1 MAIVCKDSI
10 KRKLKNGKV
19 RIGYYMHDLLKENLD
34 YEIKRINKNWD
45 AVILYDGEEGA
56 AKTTVACANAYYLAE
71 QCGSHFDINN
81 IVFTQT
87 EFMRL
92 VDVAKPYTNIV
103 WDEFV
108 LSGLNLEA
116 LSMLQITLIKK
127 MTVIRKKRL
136 VIHLIIPYM
145 YMLTKYFAVA
155 RTRCLI
161 HVYSKDN
168 LNRGDFLYFN
178 KPRKRKLYI
187 MGKKFWEYNVKA
199 DFNGNFTNT
208 FGLFFDEEEYEKRKD
223 EATQKITHDF
233 RQQRAGETVFKA
245 LLYFINELGYTHER
259 IAKILGWTSH
269 KGVEYY
275 LKRYSKDIVNYQNTS
290 ERGVLRK
297 DGSGNIIINQDT
309 TKERGGSQQRR
320 VL

>member
-1 MAIVCKDSI
+1 MAIVCKETI
-10 KRKLKNGKV
+10 RRKLKNGKIK
-19 RIGYYMHDLLKENLD
+19 IGYFMNDLLKENLD
-34 YEIKRINKNWD
+34 YEIRRINKNWD

-56 AKTTVACANAYYLAE
+56 AKTTLACANAYYLANK
-71 QCGSHFDINN
+71 CGSKFDINN
-81 IVFTQT
+81 IVFTQN
-87 EFMRL
+87 EFMKL
-92 VDVAKPYTNIV
+92 VDIAPPYTNIV

-145 YMLTKYFAVA
+145 FMLTKYFAIA

-178 KPRKRKLYI
+178 KPKKRTLYI
-187 MGKKFWEYNVKA
+187 MGKKFWEYNVKS

-208 FGLFFDEEEYEKRKD
+208 FGLFFDRDEYERRKD
-223 EATQKITHDF
+223 EATQKITHDN
-233 RQQRAGETVFKA
+233 RQTKAGESLCRGIRWLNSKLGYSQDKIAEVFGWQGHQA
-245 LLYFINELGYTHER
+245 VQYFIKKYE
-259 IAKILGWTSH
+259 
-269 KGVEYY
+269 
-275 LKRYSKDIVNYQNTS
+275 KDVISYQNAKGNET
-290 ERGVLRK
+290 RY
-297 DGSGNIIINQDT
+297 GSG
-309 TKERGGSQQRR
+309 RRCGGSGW
-320 VL
+320 LY